1 MCGTSNR
8 KDTDGFL
15 INGVE
20 IMKKKSSLGIVGVRG
35 YVGRELIRL
44 LANHTTIKVDWVS
57 SRQLNGIK
65 LSDFL
70 SNDEHFESVELDD
83 DHYYNDLKIETLSEV
98 DVADRKTDI
107 IVLALPNGLASKFMT
122 EINREQ
128 SSQLIID
135 LSADYRFDNTW
146 EYSIPELFFKPR
158 SRSRSKPINKIN
170 GMMKISNP
178 GCYATAM
185 QTALAP
191 LVNHIVGRANCF
203 GISGFSGAGTKP
215 SANNNPQNL
224 KDNILPYGLIEHLHE
239 KEVSYHLG
247 IPISFSPHVAQF
259 FRGISMTVQVELE
272 EKWTLAEINKLFDDY
287 YQDDLLINVQDEIP
301 NIQQVVNKESCIV
314 GGFTLSADGKRLTLV
329 SCLDNLLKGA
339 ASQALQNIEL
349 FYKYPL
355 KS

>member
-1 MCGTSNR
+1 MN
-8 KDTDGFL
+8 D
-15 INGVE
+15 E
-20 IMKKKSSLGIVGVRG
+20 ISLGIVGVRG
-35 YVGRELIRL
+35 YVGREVIRL
-44 LANHTTIKVDWVS
+44 LSQHQTIKVDWVS

-70 SNDEHFESVELDD
+70 CDDEYFESVKLNDK
-83 DHYYNDLKIETLSEV
+83 HYYNNLKIETLSET

-107 IVLALPNGLASKFMT
+107 VVLALPNGLASKFMK
-122 EINREQ
+122 EINRKQ

-146 EYSIPELFFKPR
+146 EYSIPELFSK
-158 SRSRSKPINKIN
+158 SRSINQIN
-170 GMMKISNP
+170 GVMRISNP

-191 LVNHIVGRANCF
+191 LVNHIVGSANCF

-247 IPISFSPHVAQF
+247 IPVSFSPHVAQF
-259 FRGISMTVQVELE
+259 FRGISMTVQVELK
-272 EKWTLAEINKLFDDY
+272 EKWTLVEINKLFDDY
-287 YQDDLLINVQDEIP
+287 YQDDSLINVQGEIP
-301 NIQQVVNKESCIV
+301 NIQQVVNKDSCIV
-314 GGFTLSADGKRLTLV
+314 GGFTLSGDGKRLTLV

-349 FYKYPL
+349 FYKRV
-355 KS
+355 